1 MSKRTRLAICGIAG
15 LVLAAGCA
23 PAPPAGQSADT
34 AAATPATAA
43 APVVLWGS
51 AWRLLDLGG
60 AGVLDRAPTLE
71 FPDSGRV
78 AGNASCNRYFGSVRF
93 DGDSIHFS
101 AMGSTRMACA
111 DDINAQEQ
119 RFLAALSE
127 AATFTVEDSILFI
140 ASRNLAQP
148 LRFLRTG
155 P

>member
-1 MSKRTRLAICGIAG
+1 MSPRNVTAWIGLAG
-15 LVLAAGCA
+15 LAFVAGCA
-23 PAPPAGQSADT
+23 PTPGGHSADT
-34 AAATPATAA
+34 TAAPAPAAAT
-43 APVVLWGS
+43 APVVWGS

-78 AGNASCNRYFGSVRF
+78 AGNASCNRYFGSVRV

-101 AMGSTRMACA
+101 AMGSTKMACA
-111 DDINAQEQ
+111 EDINAQEQ

-140 ASRNLAQP
+140 TSRNLAQP

-155 P
+155 S